1 MYRINSYISIILKLV
16 VKSLAENMLKSAK
29 INRNVGQ
36 VLKSYLRV
44 LKLSKKPSREEFLMI
59 AKVAGAGILVI
70 GLVGFLIY
78 VLLTEVP
85 KWV

>member
-1 MYRINSYISIILKLV
+1 MDRINSYISIILKLV

-29 INRNVGQ
+29 INGNVVQ

-59 AKVAGAGILVI
+59 AKVAGAGILGV
-70 GLVGFLIY
+70 GFVGFLIY
-78 VLLTEVP
+78 VLLTVVP
-85 KWV
+85 QWV

>member
-1 MYRINSYISIILKLV
+1 MFE
-16 VKSLAENMLKSAK
+16 APK

-44 LKLSKKPSREEFLMI
+44 LKLSKKPSREEFHMI
-59 AKVAGAGILVI
+59 SKVAGAGILVI
-70 GLVGFLIY
+70 GFVGFIIY
-78 VLLTEVP
+78 ILLTELP

>member
-1 MYRINSYISIILKLV
+1 MFE
-16 VKSLAENMLKSAK
+16 APK
-29 INRNVGQ
+29 INRNIGQ

-59 AKVAGAGILVI
+59 SKVAGAGILLI
-70 GLVGFLIY
+70 GFVGFIIY

>member
-1 MYRINSYISIILKLV
+1 

-29 INRNVGQ
+29 INRNVVQ

-78 VLLTEVP
+78 VLLTVVP
-85 KWV
+85 QWV

>member
-1 MYRINSYISIILKLV
+1 

-29 INRNVGQ
+29 INRNVVQ
-36 VLKSYLRV
+36 VLKSYIRV

-78 VLLTEVP
+78 VLLTVVP
-85 KWV
+85 QWV

>member
-1 MYRINSYISIILKLV
+1 M
-16 VKSLAENMLKSAK
+16 KSLAENMLKSAK
-29 INRNVGQ
+29 INRNVAQ

-70 GLVGFLIY
+70 GFVGFLIY
-78 VLLTEVP
+78 VLLTVVP
-85 KWV
+85 QWV

>member
-1 MYRINSYISIILKLV
+1 
-16 VKSLAENMLKSAK
+16 MLKSAK
-29 INRNVGQ
+29 INRNVVQ
-36 VLKSYLRV
+36 VLKSYIRV

-78 VLLTEVP
+78 VLLTVVP
-85 KWV
+85 QWV

>member
-29 INRNVGQ
+29 INRNVVQ
-36 VLKSYLRV
+36 VLKSYVRI

-78 VLLTEVP
+78 VLLTVAP
-85 KWV
+85 QWV

>member
-1 MYRINSYISIILKLV
+1 M
-16 VKSLAENMLKSAK
+16 KSLAENMLKSAK

-36 VLKSYLRV
+36 ILKSYLRV

>member
-1 MYRINSYISIILKLV
+1 MI
-16 VKSLAENMLKSAK
+16 SLAESILKSAK

-59 AKVAGAGILVI
+59 SKVAGAGILVI
-70 GLVGFLIY
+70 GFVGFLIY

>member
-1 MYRINSYISIILKLV
+1 MAESI
-16 VKSLAENMLKSAK
+16 LKSAK

-36 VLKSYLRV
+36 VLRSYVRV

-59 AKVAGAGILVI
+59 SKVAGAGILVI
-70 GLVGFLIY
+70 GFVGFLIY

>member
-1 MYRINSYISIILKLV
+1 
-16 VKSLAENMLKSAK
+16 MLKSAK
-29 INRNVGQ
+29 INRNVVQ

-78 VLLTEVP
+78 VLLTVVP
-85 KWV
+85 QWV

>member
-1 MYRINSYISIILKLV
+1 M
-16 VKSLAENMLKSAK
+16 KSLAENMLKSAK

-59 AKVAGAGILVI
+59 SKVAGAGILVI
-70 GLVGFLIY
+70 GFVGFLIY

>member
-1 MYRINSYISIILKLV
+1 
-16 VKSLAENMLKSAK
+16 MLKSAK
-29 INRNVGQ
+29 INRNVVQ

>member
-1 MYRINSYISIILKLV
+1 
-16 VKSLAENMLKSAK
+16 MLKSAK
-29 INRNVGQ
+29 INRNVVQ
-36 VLKSYLRV
+36 TLKSYLRV

>member
-1 MYRINSYISIILKLV
+1 MFE
-16 VKSLAENMLKSAK
+16 APK

-44 LKLSKKPSREEFLMI
+44 LKLSKKPSREEFSMI
-59 AKVAGAGILVI
+59 SKVAGAGILVI
-70 GLVGFLIY
+70 GFVGFIIY
-78 VLLTEVP
+78 VLLTELP